1 MNLEEFKLSLSDELP
16 PIGLQDLLQA
26 QWIEAKV
33 DLDFAHSIVQEN
45 PRYEDSWVHTY
56 LHWKEGDLSNTSYWY
71 FRASITKPDNLLQQ
85 EWDNIV
91 NTLLAKSVVKC

>member
-26 QWIEAKV
+26 QWIEAKA
-33 DLDFAHSIVQEN
+33 DLDFAHSIAQEN
-45 PRYEDSWVHTY
+45 PRYEGSWVHAY
-56 LHWKEGDLSNTSYWY
+56 LHWKEGDLFNTSYWY
-71 FRASITKPDNLLQQ
+71 SRAGRKRPEFSLRQ

-91 NTLLAKSVVKC
+91 STFLAKSIDK